1 MQQLDELDSIFGRK
15 ALSQPEAAEEQPR
28 LQIFIT
34 HSHTPMFRLI
44 SIGRDNALAV
54 LPLLLKHVAAAIHE
68 YVAGGPPHD

>member
-15 ALSQPEAAEEQPR
+15 ALNAPEAAEEQPR
-28 LQIFIT
+28 IQIFIT

-44 SIGRDNALAV
+44 SIGRDTAIVA
-54 LPLLLKHVAAAIHE
+54 LPLLLKHVADAIRE